1 LSHSLIHPANLLLLA
16 LAVVSAHLCVHY
28 IAQWSG
34 RRGQRLSLWI
44 AAWSGLAAV
53 HIVGRLIHWTA
64 VTDERAVLGMT
75 IAEIAVCGGLVVVL
89 GAAFALADR
98 KPPRFLLEGVGVVS
112 AALIALHLATPWFF
126 TGASEV
132 WRGAFGRELLW
143 VEPGWLAPI
152 WGPLGSAVL
161 VTALVVVGRSTRSEP
176 MVRRGFVAAL
186 GVYLVAGVH
195 DLALAWF
202 PMDRILWFDFSFA
215 VVAIGLDHLSV
226 RITNDAWEHLEE
238 RVVERTAELEHAN
251 VALRAAVEEAARSAE
266 AKTRFLANV
275 SHEIRTPMSGIL
287 GMSRQLL
294 RSTLDAGQRQLAE
307 TVHRS
312 SVTLITV
319 LDDILDAARIEHG
332 TWRVD
337 IQPFAP
343 HRILEDV
350 CELLAI
356 DADAR
361 DLELVCRLPTDRRLS
376 VLGDPDRFRQVVL
389 NLVGNGLRYTDRG
402 DVVVELSVE
411 RPAGSPA
418 VARVEVR
425 DTGPGIEAGEL
436 GRLFEPFTQSELD
449 EGRGGTG
456 LGLSIARGL
465 VELMGGRIGA
475 DSRPGV
481 GSTFWFELPMAE
493 DDLDSSLVTAGLPG
507 TRVLVVE
514 HRTATR
520 RALEATLRDWGAE
533 VIATDLAVG
542 ARHHA
547 RTAAARGRPFDVVL
561 VDVDLPDDAFSLADA
576 LAGLGS
582 DRSAPVYALVGA
594 AGGGARVEREFTGV
608 LVRPVR
614 QGRLFAAVSA
624 RRRPAAAG
632 LVEETALPGP
642 LGDIPI
648 VLVVD
653 DDEVN
658 RSLATMQLTQL
669 GFDVRVARSGA
680 EALELQGDE
689 RYAAVLM
696 DCRMPGLDGYET
708 ARRWRESEAGRER
721 RTPIIAMTAHAME
734 RERRRSLDAGMDDHL
749 TKPVLTEDLGDCLRM
764 WLRVAAEPGDS
775 LPSA

>member
-1 LSHSLIHPANLLLLA
+1 MSHSLIHPANLLLLA

-418 VARVEVR
+418 VARVEHHR
-425 DTGPGIEAGEL
+425 PQRELEHEGDGPKELDRLRREILRARAGEREAL
-436 GRLFEPFTQSELD
+436 RRGD
-449 EGRGGTG
+449 E
-456 LGLSIARGL
+456 L
-465 VELMGGRIGA
+465 VETVAALEDELEVTLETLHATRQHLLERRDISEQLAEQLADATMRIEG
-475 DSRPGV
+475 
-481 GSTFWFELPMAE
+481 LE
-493 DDLDSSLVTAGLPG
+493 DDLG
-507 TRVLVVE
+507 RVRSEYLAQTSELAVAVE
-514 HRTATR
+514 
-520 RALEATLRDWGAE
+520 EATEALRGERRVRQRFDE
-533 VIATDLAVG
+533 VHVKTRELM
-542 ARHHA
+542 R
-547 RTAAARGRPFDVVL
+547 RETTLRGLLLRL
-561 VDVDLPDDAFSLADA
+561 VETRIEGQHDVDHD
-576 LAGLGS
+576 
-582 DRSAPVYALVGA
+582 
-594 AGGGARVEREFTGV
+594 
-608 LVRPVR
+608 
-614 QGRLFAAVSA
+614 
-624 RRRPAAAG
+624 
-632 LVEETALPGP
+632 
-642 LGDIPI
+642 
-648 VLVVD
+648 
-653 DDEVN
+653 
-658 RSLATMQLTQL
+658 
-669 GFDVRVARSGA
+669 
-680 EALELQGDE
+680 
-689 RYAAVLM
+689 
-696 DCRMPGLDGYET
+696 LD
-708 ARRWRESEAGRER
+708 S
-721 RTPIIAMTAHAME
+721 
-734 RERRRSLDAGMDDHL
+734 
-749 TKPVLTEDLGDCLRM
+749 
-764 WLRVAAEPGDS
+764 
-775 LPSA
+775 